1 MRELDP
7 NHEAAELR
15 RRAVSLRRGAVV
27 VEDALVG
34 QLRRLAGDA
43 TWYGPTAGAFAD
55 DCRTVD
61 RLLAEA
67 ADDLRRAALRLDRE
81 ALELERAAA
90 ITGPVLGG

>member
-1 MRELDP
+1 MREIDP
-7 NHEAAELR
+7 NREARELR
-15 RRAVSLRRGAVV
+15 RRAASLRRCALV
-27 VEDALVG
+27 VEDALIG
-34 QLRRLAGDA
+34 QLLRLAGDA
-43 TWYGPTAGAFAD
+43 TWYGPTAGAFAE

-90 ITGPVLGG
+90 IAGPVLGG